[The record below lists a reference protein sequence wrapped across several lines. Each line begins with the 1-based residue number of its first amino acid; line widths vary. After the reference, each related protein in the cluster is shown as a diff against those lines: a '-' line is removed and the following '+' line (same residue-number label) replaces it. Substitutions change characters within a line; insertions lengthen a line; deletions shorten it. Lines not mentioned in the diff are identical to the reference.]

1 MSESNTE
8 TEEKLVDQKVQIKKG
23 LRAIWRHVRPFKK
36 ELTIL
41 VFLGIVSAIAN
52 GFVPYVTGRFFDTL
66 IELSRGTNT
75 LATSTLPLWA
85 VLLVVW
91 VLVQLVANNIDWVM
105 DRLRRKIDTQVWF
118 GVQVKGFDH
127 LLHAPLMYH
136 KNVQIN
142 GVIQKISALSWR
154 VSAIV
159 RTITDIAPQF
169 LSIIIGITLAAS
181 INTFLASIL
190 VIGVLLYVALL
201 VKILLP
207 IAVID
212 AAAHKSWNDAWN
224 DAAQAVTQI
233 DSVKQSATE
242 EYESRIVNE
251 SLMGKTYDLWS
262 QIERNWSNVSFFQR
276 MIVFATQFTVFLF
289 SVQFVS
295 NGIIT
300 VGELVALNG
309 YTLMFFGPFVSLG
322 HSWQIIQNGI
332 TIAAQAEDIFD
343 VAEENYSP
351 KGAVTLKQFSGD
363 VVFENV
369 SFAYA
374 KGQPKVLDGVSFKV
388 NAGETVAFVGESGVG
403 KSTAISLISGYYF
416 PSKGRVL
423 VDGVDTKKLN
433 LTNLRKNIAVVPQ
446 EVALFNNTIKS
457 NISYGSP
464 DTSDADIVRATKE
477 AHAVEFITALPLGYE
492 TIVGERGVKLSVG
505 QKQRVA
511 IARAILRNPKILIL
525 DEPTSALDSETER
538 NVTEALEKLMKGRT
552 TFIIAHRLSTVRKAD
567 RIFVLEKGKIIEEG
581 SHDELM
587 KIKGGNYRHRYELHI
602 GLV

>member
-1 MSESNTE
+1 MSDLNIK

-23 LRAIWRHVRPFKK
+23 LRAIWRHVQSFKK
-36 ELTIL
+36 ELSIL
-41 VFLGIVSAIAN
+41 VALGIVSAVAN

-66 IELSRGTNT
+66 IELSKGT
-75 LATSTLPLWA
+75 TSLTSSMLPLWA
-85 VLLVVW
+85 LLLGVW

-105 DRLRRKIDTQVWF
+105 DRLRRRVDM
-118 GVQVKGFDH
+118 GVQTGLQVKGFTH
-127 LLHAPLMYH
+127 LIRSPMMYH
-136 KNVQIN
+136 KNAHIN
-142 GVIQKISALSWR
+142 GVLQKISALSWR

-190 VIGVLLYVALL
+190 VVGVILYIALL
-201 VKILLP
+201 IKILLP
-207 IAVID
+207 IAVMD
-212 AAAHKSWNDAWN
+212 SAAHKSWNEAWD
-224 DAAQAVTQI
+224 DAAQAVMQI
-233 DSVKQSATE
+233 ESVKQSATE
-242 EYESRIVNE
+242 EYESSTVKDT
-251 SLMGKTYDLWS
+251 LMGRTYNLWM
-262 QIERNWSNVSFFQR
+262 QIERKWSNVVFFQR
-276 MIVFATQFTVFLF
+276 IIVFATQFAMFLF

-295 NGIIT
+295 NGVIT

-309 YTLMFFGPFVSLG
+309 YAMMFFGPFVSLG
-322 HSWQIIQNGI
+322 YSWQVIQNGI
-332 TIAAQAEDIFD
+332 TMAAQAEEIFD
-343 VAEENYSP
+343 VAEENYEP
-351 KGAVTLKQFSGD
+351 KNAVTPKQFAGD
-363 VVFENV
+363 IVFENV

-416 PSKGRVL
+416 PSKGRVY

-464 DTSDADIVRATKE
+464 EATEENIEFATKE
-477 AHAVEFITALPLGYE
+477 AHADEFIKKLPLGYN

-511 IARAILRNPKILIL
+511 IARAILRDPKILIL

-538 NVTEALEKLMKGRT
+538 KVTEALEKLMKGRT

-587 KIKGGNYRHRYELHI
+587 KIKNGNYRHRYELHI